1 MSATRT
7 RPAAPRP
14 APARALWRNALEG
27 ALATLAAAV
36 AMAAAAWAALTLLGA
51 GAIAPAARLVPTV
64 MGMAFG
70 GGITL
75 TTAPSTDAGEGD
87 GGDALGGLGGLLG
100 GGGGLDL
107 GLTGTVSMMPLTV
120 TFLGTAVLALGFFR
134 PLYRRPQPA
143 SELLWARF
151 GGALAAAAVV
161 FPLLAG
167 SAHGTAKLPEGVTE
181 RFGKGGG
188 GGGFGGFGGGGFGG
202 FGGDGGGLADSL
214 SSVAFGTDVAVTVF
228 FGLLWVCVVLGIGCV
243 AARRTTLSRHL
254 ALGQGRTS
262 WHGVTSALSGIA
274 AVLCCSVLALALL
287 AGLAALSGR
296 EQAAKAAGALL
307 LIGPNLL
314 VVLLTAGLGTP
325 WGAGMQRVRPTGGG
339 MFGGFGAGGEDG
351 GAGADRS
358 VDLTGWSGAGVPLW
372 LVGLLFAAVLAVLAG
387 YFAAARTPARTRKE
401 EAQAVFGR
409 NTEIAMRLG
418 IAVGLP
424 VLLLPLAARASLGIG
439 ISVMGREMG
448 GVTAGLDGSP
458 GLSALAAVV
467 LASAAGY
474 GGIRLQQ
481 RRARRR
487 DTAAAAP
494 APVTARVLARSGS
507 SRGSSGPAS

>member
-1 MSATRT
+1 MPAARS
-7 RPAAPRP
+7 RPAAARP
-14 APARALWRNALEG
+14 ATARALWRNALEG
-27 ALATLAAAV
+27 ALATVAAAV
-36 AMAAAAWAALTLLGA
+36 AMAAAVWAALVLLGA
-51 GAIAPAARLVPTV
+51 GPIAPATRLVPAV
-64 MGMAFG
+64 VGMAFG

-75 TTAPSTDAGEGD
+75 ESMPSDGSGNDAGLDEGS
-87 GGDALGGLGGLLG
+87 LGGML
-100 GGGGLDL
+100 GGLDL
-107 GLTGTVSMMPLTV
+107 GLTGTVSMMPLGV

-167 SAHGTAKLPEGVTE
+167 TAHGTATLPEGVTD

-188 GGGFGGFGGGGFGG
+188 EGGFGGLGGGFGGL
-202 FGGDGGGLADSL
+202 GGDGGGLADSL

-228 FGLLWVCVVLGIGCV
+228 SGLLWVCVVLGLGCL

-254 ALGQGRTS
+254 ALGQGRRS
-262 WHGVTSALSGIA
+262 WHAVTSALSGIA
-274 AVLCCSVLALALL
+274 GVLCCSVLALALL
-287 AGLAALSGR
+287 AGLASLSGR

-325 WGAGMQRVRPTGGG
+325 WGAGMQRVKAEGGG
-339 MFGGFGAGGEDG
+339 MFGGFGGGGG
-351 GAGADRS
+351 GAAADRS
-358 VDLTGWSGAGVPLW
+358 VGLTGWSGAGVPLW
-372 LVGLLFAAVLAVLAG
+372 LVGLLFALVLAVLAG

-409 NTEIAMRLG
+409 NTETAMRLG
-418 IAVGLP
+418 IAVGPP

-439 ISVMGREMG
+439 VSVMGREMG
-448 GVTAGLDGSP
+448 GVTAGLDGTP
-458 GLSALAAVV
+458 GLSALAAVAV
-467 LASAAGY
+467 ASGAGY

-487 DTAAAAP
+487 DAAA
-494 APVTARVLARSGS
+494 TARN
-507 SRGSSGPAS
+507 

>member
-1 MSATRT
+1 MSAVRS

-14 APARALWRNALEG
+14 APARALWRNAFEG

-36 AMAAAAWAALTLLGA
+36 AMAAAVWAALALLGA
-51 GAIAPAARLVPTV
+51 GAVAPAARLVPAV
-64 MGMAFG
+64 VGMAFG

-75 TTAPSTDAGEGD
+75 TSAPSVGSGED
-87 GGDALGGLGGLLG
+87 EGLGGML
-100 GGGGLDL
+100 GGLDL
-107 GLTGTVSMMPLTV
+107 GLTGVVSVMPLTV

-167 SAHGTAKLPEGVTE
+167 TAHGTARLPEGVTE

-188 GGGFGGFGGGGFGG
+188 SEGLGGL
-202 FGGDGGGLADSL
+202 GGGLTDSL

-228 FGLLWVCVVLGIGCV
+228 FGLLWVCVVLGLDCL

-254 ALGQGRTS
+254 SLGQGRKS
-262 WHGVTSALSGIA
+262 WHAVTSALSGIT
-274 AVLCCSVLALALL
+274 AVLCCSVLVLALL
-287 AGLAALSGR
+287 AGLASLAGR
-296 EQAAKAAGALL
+296 EQAARAAGALL
-307 LIGPNLL
+307 LLGPNLL
-314 VVLLTAGLGTP
+314 AVLLTSGLGTP
-325 WGAGMQRVRPTGGG
+325 WGAGIQRVEAQGGG
-339 MFGGFGAGGEDG
+339 MLGGLGGAGGDG
-351 GAGADRS
+351 APADRS
-358 VDLTGWSGAGVPLW
+358 VDLTGWTGAGVPLW
-372 LVGLLFAAVLAVLAG
+372 LIGLLFALLLAVVAG
-387 YFAAARTPARTRKE
+387 YLTAARTPARTRKE

-424 VLLLPLAARASLGIG
+424 FLLLPPAARGSVGIG
-439 ISVMGREMG
+439 ISAMGREMG
-448 GVTAGLDGSP
+448 GVTASLDGSP

-467 LASAAGY
+467 LAAVAGY

-487 DTAAAAP
+487 DAAAAARSVEADEP
-494 APVTARVLARSGS
+494 RRGAPVPVLARTGS
-507 SRGSSGPAS
+507 ARGSSGPAS